1 MAELSG
7 AALGVLRWLL
17 AAPVLAG
24 SLFSFACLAA
34 MGRLKAQARR
44 RPPPRAPH
52 GSWPPVTLL
61 RPVYGLSRDLLTN
74 LRAACHQDYPAY
86 QVVFSAQRQDEPA
99 LPLMTAVQREMP
111 PGLVD
116 VAVDGD
122 GRAPNGKVRNLLVGL
137 AAARHAVLVV
147 SDSDVHLRPDY
158 LKTIVAPLL
167 DPAVG
172 CSTTLYRATGARRWF
187 EGLEQLFIN
196 AEWLPQVVFA
206 KVTGTSPFVLGASNA
221 VLRPTLDDLGGM
233 ADLGNYLL
241 EDFEMGRRV
250 RAAGKRI
257 EVVTYFVDMLV
268 DLKGPLSWWQHQLY
282 WDRNTRAGN
291 AWGLFGTLFIRTVP
305 FALAFAAAR
314 LFDPLS
320 LAVLAGAVAVRL
332 LTAGIFMGWGLG
344 DRGGLRYLAL
354 LPFRDLAGFVSTL
367 LALSRPTVVWS
378 GARFVVGPGGRMV
391 PDDEVSACGR

>member
-1 MAELSG
+1 MAG
-7 AALGVLRWLL
+7 AALGALRWLL
-17 AAPVLAG
+17 LAPVIAG
-24 SLFSFACLAA
+24 SIFSMACLAA
-34 MGRLKAQARR
+34 MARLKAQARR
-44 RPPPRAPH
+44 RPPPVAPN
-52 GSWPPVTLL
+52 GAWPPVTVL
-61 RPVYGLSRDLLTN
+61 RPVYGLSRDLAAN
-74 LRAACHQDYPAY
+74 LRAACRQDYPDY

-99 LPLMTAVQREMP
+99 LPLMAAMQREMP

-116 VAVDGD
+116 VAVDGS

-147 SDSDVHLRPDY
+147 SDSDVRLRPDY

-172 CSTTLYRATGARRWF
+172 CCTTFYRATGARRWF

-196 AEWLPQVVFA
+196 AEWLPQLVFA
-206 KVTGTSPFVLGASNA
+206 KVTGASPFVLGASNA
-221 VLRPTLDDLGGM
+221 VLRTTLDGLGGM
-233 ADLGNYLL
+233 AELGNYLL

-257 EVVTYFVDMLV
+257 EVVPYFVDMLV
-268 DLKGPLSWWQHQLY
+268 DLEGPRSWWQHQLY

-291 AWGLFGTLFIRTVP
+291 AWGLFGTLFIRAVP

-314 LFDPLS
+314 LFDPLGV
-320 LAVLAGAVAVRL
+320 AVLGGALAARL
-332 LTAGIFMGWGLG
+332 LTAGLFMGWGLG

-354 LPFRDLAGFVSTL
+354 LPLRDLAGFVSTL
-367 LALSRPTVVWS
+367 LALAGSTVVSS
-378 GARFVVGPGGRMV
+378 GVRFVVGPGGRMI
-391 PDDEVSACGR
+391 PDDEAST